1 MPPINGDYQNLDLN
15 KAPIR
20 LGEPEKL
27 ESSNIRTIKKSRA
40 RRNRQIRN
48 LRSLIQSFFVQYL
61 FTAAPGEIRTDPPRR
76 KGERSWS
83 PQPPA
88 PPNSPAPE
96 EVPQNVN
103 IPRELPYSPSRPSIN
118 DNATESEPD
127 SEQFRPTTP
136 SYSPDISIHSPGA
149 APRACSSPIPSP
161 IPHPGDPEKVDFFAD
176 DDTVFWQESDGP
188 GTSPSP
194 APSVEFL
201 GEQEKPRAIVDPL
214 LELLRR
220 TFSPWTDPVPERA
233 FTIGPD
239 SFDPEEIRRETSRAS
254 PDQNILIFYPG
265 VEHPFL
271 APIRLIDRVFPRSSA
286 KISEIIEI
294 ELD

>member
-1 MPPINGDYQNLDLN
+1 MSPINGDYQNLDLM
-15 KAPIR
+15 
-20 LGEPEKL
+20 

-40 RRNRQIRN
+40 RRNRQLRN
-48 LRSLIQSFFVQYL
+48 LRSLVQTFFVQYL
-61 FTAAPGEIRTDPPRR
+61 FAAAPGEIKTDPPRR
-76 KGERSWS
+76 RKERSWS

-96 EVPQNVN
+96 EVPQNAD
-103 IPRELPYSPSRPSIN
+103 ISRELPHSPSPPPIN
-118 DNATESEPD
+118 DHATESEPD

-161 IPHPGDPEKVDFFAD
+161 ILHPGEPEEVDFFAD

-188 GTSPSP
+188 EPSPSP

-201 GEQEKPRAIVDPL
+201 GEQEEPRVIVDPL
-214 LELLRR
+214 LKFLRR
-220 TFSPWTDPVPERA
+220 TCSPWTDPVLERA

-239 SFDPEEIRRETSRAS
+239 SFDPEEIRREASRAS

-294 ELD
+294 KLD

>member
-1 MPPINGDYQNLDLN
+1 MPPINGDYQNLDLM
-15 KAPIR
+15 
-20 LGEPEKL
+20 
-27 ESSNIRTIKKSRA
+27 ESSNLRTLKKSRA

-48 LRSLIQSFFVQYL
+48 LRNLIQSFFIQYL
-61 FTAAPGEIRTDPPRR
+61 FAAAPGEIRTDPLRR
-76 KGERSWS
+76 RGERSWS

-88 PPNSPAPE
+88 PPTSPAPE
-96 EVPQNVN
+96 EVSQNVE
-103 IPRELPYSPSRPSIN
+103 ISRELSPSPNPPSTSG
-118 DNATESEPD
+118 NATEPEPD

-149 APRACSSPIPSP
+149 APRVCSSPIPSP
-161 IPHPGDPEKVDFFAD
+161 IPHPGEPEEVDSFAD

-188 GTSPSP
+188 EPSPSP

-201 GEQEKPRAIVDPL
+201 DGQEEPRAIVDPL

-220 TFSPWTDPVPERA
+220 TCSLWTDPVPERA

-239 SFDPEEIRRETSRAS
+239 SFDPEEIRREASRAS
-254 PDQNILIFYPG
+254 PDQNVLIFYPE

-271 APIRLIDRVFPRSSA
+271 APVRLIDRVFPRSSA

-294 ELD
+294 DLD

>member
-1 MPPINGDYQNLDLN
+1 MPPINGDYQNLDLM
-15 KAPIR
+15 
-20 LGEPEKL
+20 
-27 ESSNIRTIKKSRA
+27 ESSNLRTLKKSRTC
-40 RRNRQIRN
+40 RNRQIRN

-61 FTAAPGEIRTDPPRR
+61 FAAAPGEIRTDPPRR
-76 KGERSWS
+76 RGERSWL

-88 PPNSPAPE
+88 PPTSPAPE
-96 EVPQNVN
+96 EVPQNVE
-103 IPRELPYSPSRPSIN
+103 IPRKLPHSPNPPSTN
-118 DNATESEPD
+118 DNATEPEPD

-149 APRACSSPIPSP
+149 APRACASPIPSP
-161 IPHPGDPEKVDFFAD
+161 ILHPGEPEEVDSFAD

-188 GTSPSP
+188 EPSPSP

-201 GEQEKPRAIVDPL
+201 GGQEEPRAIVDPL

-220 TFSPWTDPVPERA
+220 TCSPWTDPVPDRA
-233 FTIGPD
+233 FTIDPD
-239 SFDPEEIRRETSRAS
+239 SFDPEEIRREASRAS
-254 PDQNILIFYPG
+254 PDQNVLIFYPG

-294 ELD
+294 DLD

>member
-1 MPPINGDYQNLDLN
+1 MPPINGDYQNLDLM
-15 KAPIR
+15 
-20 LGEPEKL
+20 
-27 ESSNIRTIKKSRA
+27 ESSNLRTLKKSRA

-48 LRSLIQSFFVQYL
+48 LRSLIQSFFIQYL
-61 FTAAPGEIRTDPPRR
+61 FAAAPGEIRTDPPRR
-76 KGERSWS
+76 RGERSWS
-83 PQPPA
+83 LQPPA
-88 PPNSPAPE
+88 PPTSPTPE
-96 EVPQNVN
+96 EVPQNVE
-103 IPRELPYSPSRPSIN
+103 IPRELPHSPNPPSTN
-118 DNATESEPD
+118 NNATEPEPD
-127 SEQFRPTTP
+127 SEQFRLTTP

-161 IPHPGDPEKVDFFAD
+161 ILHPGEPEKVDSFAD

-188 GTSPSP
+188 EPSPSP

-201 GEQEKPRAIVDPL
+201 GGQEEPRAIVDPL

-220 TFSPWTDPVPERA
+220 TCSSWTDPVPERA

-239 SFDPEEIRRETSRAS
+239 SFDPEEIRREASRAS
-254 PDQNILIFYPG
+254 PDQNVLIFYSG

-294 ELD
+294 DLD

>member
-1 MPPINGDYQNLDLN
+1 MPPINGDYQNLDLS

-20 LGEPEKL
+20 LEEPEKL
-27 ESSNIRTIKKSRA
+27 KVT
-40 RRNRQIRN
+40 
-48 LRSLIQSFFVQYL
+48 
-61 FTAAPGEIRTDPPRR
+61 T
-76 KGERSWS
+76 ERSERSS
-83 PQPPA
+83 PPT
-88 PPNSPAPE
+88 SPAPE
-96 EVPQNVN
+96 EVPQNVEN
-103 IPRELPYSPSRPSIN
+103 PRELSPSPNPPRTN
-118 DNATESEPD
+118 VNATEPEPD

-149 APRACSSPIPSP
+149 APRACSSPIPST
-161 IPHPGDPEKVDFFAD
+161 IPHPGEPEEVDSFAD

-188 GTSPSP
+188 ELSLP

-201 GEQEKPRAIVDPL
+201 GGQEEPRAIVDPL

-220 TFSPWTDPVPERA
+220 TCSPWTDPVPERA

-239 SFDPEEIRRETSRAS
+239 SFDPEEIRREASRAS
-254 PDQNILIFYPG
+254 PDQNVLIFYPG

-286 KISEIIEI
+286 RISEIIEI